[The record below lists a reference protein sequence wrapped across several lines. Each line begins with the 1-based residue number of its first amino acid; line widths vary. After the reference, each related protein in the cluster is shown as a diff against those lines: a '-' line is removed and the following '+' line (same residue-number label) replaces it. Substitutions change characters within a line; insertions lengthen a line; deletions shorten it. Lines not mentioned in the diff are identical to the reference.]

1 MPDGAISHDL
11 ENLPRFRE
19 YVTANVE
26 RWYRFINGPRGRE
39 AKNGDVRLVIGC
51 DKATS
56 WGIAT
61 LTGMT
66 QHSQLKFKPLDAQS
80 SRGSRSCGYTWEY
93 SGTAEVRAGPDQEE
107 IDELRREDPD
117 DTRDKY
123 RNQCL
128 FVRTLNITLHDL
140 AWENLNRE
148 IGIGYVPNSSTEHGT
163 GTTSLSPSAS
173 SSSSISQPTSSP
185 FGNFGTQRKVDG
197 PARELISPRI
207 TADRVTISVPP
218 TATVSGAF
226 ETGVICF
233 NLDLSS
239 YGIPPVSSM
248 KFCSRR

>member
-1 MPDGAISHDL
+1 MPDGAISQDL

-26 RWYRFINGPRGRE
+26 RWYRYINGPRGRE
-39 AKNGDVRLVIGC
+39 AKNGDVRLVVGC

-66 QHSQLKFKPLDAQS
+66 RHSQLKFKPLDPQS
-80 SRGSRSCGYTWEY
+80 SSSGSRGYTWEC

-123 RNQCL
+123 LNQCL
-128 FVRTLNITLHDL
+128 FVRTLNITLNDVD
-140 AWENLNRE
+140 WENLNHE
-148 IGIGYVPNSSTEHGT
+148 LGIGYVPNSSTEHGT
-163 GTTSLSPSAS
+163 GAPSLSPSTQDP
-173 SSSSISQPTSSP
+173 SSIPEPTSPPS
-185 FGNFGTQRKVDG
+185 GNFGTQRRADG
-197 PARELISPRI
+197 PAMGLTSSRI
-207 TADRVTISVPP
+207 TADRLTISVPP

-226 ETGVICF
+226 ETGVISF
-233 NLDLSS
+233 NMYLSS
-239 YGIPPVSSM
+239 RVIPPVSSM
-248 KFCSRR
+248 KFYSRR